1 MPYVLGNI
9 PLLIARTMVDSTVTE
24 TAVAFSYL
32 NTEPQ
37 QRMRLELG
45 TRQFSPAAKRL
56 MRSIRLRLAEAE
68 PEATPLDISVCI
80 CTYNGESR
88 LPEVLECLL
97 WQMNIGQ
104 LAWEVIVIDN
114 NSSDGTAAVVEQ
126 FRQKWPRH
134 VPLRYGFEPRQGASY
149 ARQRAIELARS
160 PLVGFLD
167 DDNNPAPL
175 WVFAAYWFG
184 HQHPQAGVYGSRIQ
198 GIFEVIPPPHFERIG
213 SLLALTERGAAPLL
227 YAPDRKVLPPGAGL
241 VVRRQAWLEGVP
253 TTLSLAERV
262 GMRVTGEDLE
272 IVLYIQRR
280 GWDVWY
286 NPAMRVQHR
295 IPGQRLQ
302 RGYLLKLCQSIGLS
316 RHRTRMLSLPRW
328 QRPLV
333 SPLYMMNDCRKMAH
347 HVLKHRLSTFSDT
360 VSVCELTLYWYSFL
374 SLFYFWQRSLRQR
387 FF

>member
-1 MPYVLGNI
+1 
-9 PLLIARTMVDSTVTE
+9 MVHSPVAE
-24 TAVAFSYL
+24 KAMAFSHISK
-32 NTEPQ
+32 EPQ
-37 QRMRLELG
+37 QRMQLELA
-45 TRQFSPAAKRL
+45 TQQFPPSAQRL

-68 PEATPLDISVCI
+68 PEAMPLDISVCI
-80 CTYNGESR
+80 CTYNGENR

-97 WQMNIGQ
+97 WQMNTHK

-114 NSSDGTAAVVEQ
+114 NSTDGTAAVVEQ

-184 HQHPQAGVYGSRIQ
+184 HQHPQAGGYGSRIQ
-198 GIFEVIPPPHFERIG
+198 GNFEVAPPPHFERIG
-213 SLLALTERGAAPLL
+213 SLLALTERGDTPLP
-227 YAPDRKVLPPGAGL
+227 YPADKKVLPPGAGL
-241 VVRRQAWLEGVP
+241 VVRRQAWLTGVP
-253 TTLSLAERV
+253 ATLSLAERV

-272 IVLYIQRR
+272 VVLYIQHH
-280 GWDVWY
+280 GWDIWY

-295 IPGQRLQ
+295 IPRQRLQ
-302 RGYLLKLCQSIGLS
+302 PDYLLKLCQSIGLS
-316 RHRTRMLSLPRW
+316 RHRTRMLSFPRW

-333 SPLYMMNDCRKMAH
+333 TPLYMMNDCRKILR
-347 HVLKHRLSTFSDT
+347 HVCQHRRATLTDT
-360 VSVCELTLYWYSFL
+360 VTACELALYWYSLL
-374 SLFYFWQRSLRQR
+374 SPLYFWQRSLRQR
-387 FF
+387 FR